1 MSETAPFA
9 PQFRPARAFAAL
21 GPEFADSVAPAAFP
35 QAILR
40 WRNQRWAGRI
50 GLGGLDAAAF
60 AAHFARF
67 EPLPGY
73 DALPLAI
80 RYHGHQFGTYNPDL
94 GDGRGF
100 LYAQLRD
107 EQGRLLDLATKGS
120 GRTPWSR
127 TGDGR
132 LTLKGAVREILAAQ
146 MLEAQG
152 VYTSKPFAV
161 FETGEALQR
170 NDEPSP
176 TRAAVL
182 TRLGHSHI
190 RIGVF
195 QRHAYLERPDLLRQ
209 LVRHCAENYYPDLL
223 ALDGDLQVAGLLHH
237 AIVANA
243 NLCASWMAAGFVHGV
258 LNTDNMNVT
267 GESFDY
273 GPWRFLPVS
282 DPNFTAAYFDQQ
294 SLYSF
299 GRQPTATGWNL
310 AQLATA
316 LTPICATPL
325 LEETLK
331 LYAPA
336 YQAALRECMFARL
349 GLETGAADH
358 DIAFLAEFFRWL
370 TDSGASWPQTFH
382 DWFCA
387 DGRRADAGPQAARYA
402 GAGFAEI
409 RAGFAARAP
418 LRPERLSHPAL
429 QRATPVTLLIDDV
442 EALWAPIADTDDW
455 SRFDETIAAI
465 DELRVAL
472 DLMPVWAREISTP
485 RS

>member
-1 MSETAPFA
+1 MTNAAP
-9 PQFRPARAFAAL
+9 RPRPRPDPAFAAL
-21 GPEFADSVAPAAFP
+21 GPEFADSVAPAVFP
-35 QAILR
+35 QASLR
-40 WRNQRWAGRI
+40 WRNDRWAARI

-67 EPLPGY
+67 EPLPCNMPE
-73 DALPLAI
+73 PLAL

-100 LYAQLRD
+100 LFAQLRD
-107 EQGRLLDLATKGS
+107 DQGRLLDLATKGS

-190 RIGVF
+190 RIGMF
-195 QRHAYLERPDLLRQ
+195 QRHAYMERPDLLRQ
-209 LVRHCAENYYPDLL
+209 LVRHCAENYYPDLR
-223 ALDGDLQVAGLLHH
+223 ALDGDAQVAGLLRH
-237 AIVANA
+237 AIAANA
-243 NLCASWMAAGFVHGV
+243 MLCASWMAAGFVHGV
-258 LNTDNMNVT
+258 LNTDNMNIT

-273 GPWRFLPVS
+273 GPWRFLPSS
-282 DPNFTAAYFDQQ
+282 DPNFTAAYFDERG
-294 SLYSF
+294 LYAF

-310 AQLATA
+310 AQLAAA
-316 LTPICATPL
+316 LSPICDAAL
-325 LEETLK
+325 LEDALK
-331 LYAPA
+331 RYAPA
-336 YQAALRECMFARL
+336 YQAALRARMFARL
-349 GLETGAADH
+349 GLAPGEMAD
-358 DIAFLAEFFRWL
+358 DIAFLAEFFRWM
-370 TDSGASWPQTFH
+370 TDTGASWPQVFH

-387 DGRRADAGPQAARYA
+387 DAARADAGPQAALYA
-402 GAGFAEI
+402 GAGFAAT

-418 LRPERLSHPAL
+418 VRPERLAHAAL
-429 QRATPVTLLIDDV
+429 QRPTPATLLIDDV
-442 EALWAPIADTDDW
+442 EGLWAPIAAVDDW
-455 SRFDETIAAI
+455 SLFHATIGEI
-465 DELRVAL
+465 DALREAL
-472 DLMPVWAREISTP
+472 DLTPVWAREMV
-485 RS
+485 